1 MDICKQCGLG
11 RSKPERT
18 RERVREGGFM
28 ERSILGAI
36 VGGLIGVGAL
46 GAMVLG
52 GGEPSNGDANEAA
65 MASAGAPAHKAAPNG
80 TANLGSGSKS
90 ESGDKATPKP
100 ESKAGGN
107 SGGGDNTSG
116 SGKPEGGWRLLD
128 PVTYENIT
136 IFPVVTSM
144 EKDTSVFLTLDEG
157 LSSGEVIVS
166 EQGAAGLARS
176 RDGRP
181 VVVQQYGGGASVN
194 QLVLI
199 NRSKRPLLLLA
210 GELVSG
216 GKQDRIIGK
225 DRIVPVGAE
234 PLPLDVFCVEHG
246 RWTGMSAQ
254 FDASKTIVHP
264 SVREQAAVAQDQVE
278 VWDAVKSGSLAARAS
293 SGAEPA
299 VPPAAAPRLSTEAID
314 GTITTE
320 AQTQSYAKIYEQ
332 SRMGQGVD
340 GFVEELRRRFDRET
354 LGLKGER
361 VVGVVVAYGS
371 DVAWS
376 DIFASGELFEHY
388 WSKLLR
394 SYAVEALARPS
405 YREVAA
411 VTEAREFL
419 QDLNGRE
426 IVETEPGVYHWKQ
439 TTEGRLSMIELE
451 AVQPK
456 MMVHRLL
463 LHRTS

>member
-1 MDICKQCGLG
+1 
-11 RSKPERT
+11 
-18 RERVREGGFM
+18 M

-36 VGGLIGVGAL
+36 VGGLVGVGAL

-52 GGEPSNGDANEAA
+52 GGSPAPGGDEAAAVASDGGAARKTLPNGAGDADGSSRPV
-65 MASAGAPAHKAAPNG
+65 ASNKPASEPKANP
-80 TANLGSGSKS
+80 SS
-90 ESGDKATPKP
+90 P
-100 ESKAGGN
+100 
-107 SGGGDNTSG
+107 GGGDKSG
-116 SGKPEGGWRLLD
+116 APGKPEGGWRLLD

-136 IFPVVTSM
+136 IFPVVTSV
-144 EKDTSVFLTLDEG
+144 EKDTSAFLTLDEG

-166 EQGAAGLARS
+166 EQGATGLARS

-264 SVREQAAVAQDQVE
+264 SVREQAAVAQNQME
-278 VWDAVKSGSLAARAS
+278 VWDAVKSGSLAA
-293 SGAEPA
+293 P
-299 VPPAAAPRLSTEAID
+299 PPAPAGSAGYPAPMAAPRLSSRAID
-314 GTITTE
+314 GAIATE
-320 AQTQSYAKIYEQ
+320 APTQSYAKIYEQ
-332 SRMGQGVD
+332 SRVGQTVD
-340 GFVEELRRRFDRET
+340 SFVEELRRRFDRET
-354 LGLKGER
+354 QGLKGER

-411 VTEAREFL
+411 VTDAREFL
-419 QDLNGRE
+419 RDLTGRE
-426 IVETEPGVYHWKQ
+426 IVETDPGVYRWKE